1 MRTRLLEGKELG
13 EISAM
18 VFQIQ
23 WLEYFICGEKIKMWG
38 FLFFCLK
45 QKSKYWKFLL
55 LTNVM
60 FLNSSTNHVIRFMVQ
75 QAPDGFTLAATKK
88 PMNSIMLCIN

>member
-38 FLFFCLK
+38 FLFFLFETKIQILEVPTAYKC
-45 QKSKYWKFLL
+45 
-55 LTNVM
+55 
-60 FLNSSTNHVIRFMVQ
+60 HVFEQ
-75 QAPDGFTLAATKK
+75 LH
-88 PMNSIMLCIN
+88 